1 MYTIECLL
9 VSFIFYS
16 LDVRFIYYSLVF
28 FFPCIP
34 AGGTQVLVYTAGHTM
49 WKASE
54 KCYPSVKRAK
64 HFIEPKKKKKKR
76 GWGGRGLIQFELLHT
91 FCVIQDNFEN
101 NYLFQTQNLHS
112 SDFCSFS
119 LHEFPLQIQL
129 CSLNWFIENI
139 NNISYNK
146 KWSIQKKK
154 PNSAFVLYL
163 EQKCNKLN

>member
-1 MYTIECLL
+1 MWGLFIILWYFFSPASQLVELKYWCILQVTQCGKHLRNVIHLL
-9 VSFIFYS
+9 KEQNTLLS
-16 LDVRFIYYSLVF
+16 
-28 FFPCIP
+28 
-34 AGGTQVLVYTAGHTM
+34 Q
-49 WKASE
+49 
-54 KCYPSVKRAK
+54 KRK
-64 HFIEPKKKKKKR
+64 RKKR

-154 PNSAFVLYL
+154 NNSAFVLYL